1 MKRKR
6 IMIRREGEQE
16 NKSKRGRRGDK
27 EKIND
32 RGEKGKTDK

>member
-6 IMIRREGEQE
+6 IMIRREEEQE